1 MAWTKSAWADVI
13 GTDATKIVLS
23 AASTTTGTVDVNYTS
38 PFITLALKVRS
49 IFGTT
54 PDDSCLIEVLGR
66 DTDGAAEDDTLTLWA
81 AEIPEVSTSEEGTTY
96 QINVS
101 ALDHVKVRVTN
112 QDSTDNIS
120 VWVSAMGGYAS
131 THKKEKR
138 CLQFMLSVAVLQML
152 S

>member
-13 GTDATKIVLS
+13 GTDATKITMT
-23 AASTTTGTVDVNYTS
+23 AASTTTGTVDVNGANPY
-38 PFITLALKVRS
+38 ITLSLKVRS
-49 IFGTT
+49 IFGAT

-66 DTDGAAEDDTLTLWA
+66 DTDGAGEDDTLPLWA

-112 QDSTDNIS
+112 QDSADTID
-120 VWVSAMGGYAS
+120 VWVSAMGGYA
-131 THKKEKR
+131 
-138 CLQFMLSVAVLQML
+138 
-152 S
+152 